1 MFAHNK
7 YDDFQKEEPEMN
19 NMNFVKGISLGLMVG
34 AGVGMMIT
42 PSKKSGKSTVSKA
55 LRAMGDL
62 LEDVETALG
71 W

>member
-1 MFAHNK
+1 MNK
-7 YDDFQKEEPEMN
+7 
-19 NMNFVKGISLGLMVG
+19 MNFVKGISLGLMVG
-34 AGVGMMIT
+34 AGVGMMIV
-42 PSKKSGKSTVSKA
+42 PQKKGGKSTISKA

>member
-1 MFAHNK
+1 MNK
-7 YDDFQKEEPEMN
+7 
-19 NMNFVKGISLGLMVG
+19 MNFVKAMSLGLMVG
-34 AGVGMMIT
+34 AGVGMVIA
-42 PSKKSGKSTVSKA
+42 PQKKSGKSTVSKA

>member
-1 MFAHNK
+1 
-7 YDDFQKEEPEMN
+7 MN